1 MEPWK
6 LEFDTVG
13 SILGPMLAALN
24 SSFGIQRLRSTRLA
38 VLAAAALAAFCLLA
52 GALAAADDAAA
63 KPKRIAAVVTE
74 YRHNSHADVIVSRLF
89 QTQTLDSQGARPQM
103 QLMSVYTDQVP
114 ESDTSRKWASQYDFR
129 ISDTVADALT
139 LGTGDLAVDGV
150 LLVAEHGKYPISE
163 SGQVQY
169 PKRRLFEEIVKVFRG
184 AKKSVPVFLDKHLA
198 DNWHDAKFIYD
209 TARELK
215 IPLMAG
221 SSLPGV
227 WRSPPID
234 VRHDAKLKQVVGLSY
249 GSLDAYG
256 FHGLEMVQAL
266 VERRSGGETGIK
278 GVQCLVDQAVWDA
291 ATRGVYDPELL
302 DAALARLK
310 RPPPAGRKLPELV
323 PHPVLFVVDYIDGLR
338 ANVFTLNGA
347 IGEWSAAWRYQDES
361 VDSAQFSVQ
370 EARPFMHFAFLVQGI
385 DEMMQTGKPAWPV
398 ERTLLTS
405 GTLDALLISKTDN
418 SRPVATPYLS
428 VSYQSQWNWKLPPPA
443 PPDRPQDGQ

>member
-1 MEPWK
+1 M
-6 LEFDTVG
+6 
-13 SILGPMLAALN
+13 SAALKN
-24 SSFGIQRLRSTRLA
+24 SRRVLWKPSTRRA
-38 VLAAAALAAFCLLA
+38 VLAVEAFASVCLSIGALA
-52 GALAAADDAAA
+52 GADDAVA
-63 KPKRIAAVVTE
+63 KSKRIAAVVTE

-89 QTQTLDSQGARPQM
+89 QTQTLDGKGDTPRM
-103 QLMSVYTDQVP
+103 QLMSVYTDQVSA
-114 ESDTSRKWASQYDFR
+114 SDTSRKWAKQYGFR
-129 ISDTVADALT
+129 ISETVADALT
-139 LGTGDLAVDGV
+139 LGTGELAVDGV
-150 LLVAEHGKYPISE
+150 LLVAEHGTYPISE
-163 SGQVQY
+163 TGQVQY

-184 AKKSVPVFLDKHLA
+184 AKRSVPVFLDKHLA

-209 TARELK
+209 TVRELK

-227 WRSPPID
+227 WRSPLID
-234 VRHDAKLKQVVGLSY
+234 ARRDAKLKQVVGLSY

-266 VERRSGGETGIK
+266 VERRSGGETGVQ

-291 ATRGVYDPELL
+291 ANRGVYDPELL

-310 RPPPAGRKLPELV
+310 RPPPAGRKLDELV
-323 PHPVLFVVDYIDGLR
+323 PHPVLFVVDYADGLR
-338 ANVFTLNGA
+338 TNLFTLNGA

-361 VDSAQFSVQ
+361 VESTQFAVQ

-385 DEMMQTGKPAWPV
+385 DEMMQTGKSSWPV

-405 GTLDALLISKTDN
+405 GILDALHISKKDN

-428 VSYQSQWNWKLPPPA
+428 VSYESKWNWKQPQPP
-443 PPDRPQDGQ
+443 PPDRPQDSQ